1 MIRKIGILCLI
12 ATLSACTNITPS
24 TPSAPPSTLSWK
36 EREVALNRIQN
47 WHLSGKVGVIAQ
59 HNSGSASLNWTQQQN
74 HYTISLVGPLGA
86 GGLTLDGRP
95 GLVTMETG
103 DGKHA
108 SASTPEKLLA
118 QQWGWQLP
126 VSQIKYWIRG
136 LPAPGAASQ
145 TQFDAYHRLSA
156 ITQLGFNVQF
166 LSYYNVGSLSLPD
179 KISIT
184 SPSIKVKII
193 VNQWKV

>member
-1 MIRKIGILCLI
+1 MIRILWTLFLI
-12 ATLSACTNITPS
+12 ATLTACTSITPS

-36 EREVALNRIQN
+36 EREAALNRIQN

-95 GLVTMETG
+95 GSVTMETA

-108 SASTPEKLLA
+108 TAQSPEKLIA

-126 VSQIKYWIRG
+126 VSQMKYWIRG
-136 LPAPGAASQ
+136 LPAPDAPSQ
-145 TQFDAYHRLSA
+145 SQFDAYHRLSS
-156 ITQLGFNVQF
+156 ISQLGFNVQF
-166 LSYYNVGSLSLPD
+166 LSYYNLGSLSVPD

-193 VNQWKV
+193 VHQWKI